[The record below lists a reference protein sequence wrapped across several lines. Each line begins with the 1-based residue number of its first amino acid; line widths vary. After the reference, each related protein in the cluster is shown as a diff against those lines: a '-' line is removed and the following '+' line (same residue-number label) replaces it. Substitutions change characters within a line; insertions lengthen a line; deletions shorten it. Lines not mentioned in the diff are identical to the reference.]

1 MGSAILQTYASVLYA
16 LVSCGVEVRVS
27 SNLPPPSVSLRA
39 LRSFIRPNSTDIRHA
54 AISGWV
60 SGGLS
65 EVRGDAASLAANGMG
80 FPHSVNRHGRGH
92 WTRDKDR
99 HLQGTRRSEGC
110 ARKCRLMVLR
120 NSGSVSVHI
129 KWL

>member
-1 MGSAILQTYASVLYA
+1 MLYA

-39 LRSFIRPNSTDIRHA
+39 LRSFARPNSTDIRHA
-54 AISGWV
+54 VISGWV

-80 FPHSVNRHGRGH
+80 FPHSVNRHG
-92 WTRDKDR
+92 
-99 HLQGTRRSEGC
+99 QGTLDKGQGQATTRHTSIRE
-110 ARKCRLMVLR
+110 LR
-120 NSGSVSVHI
+120 TKMSFNGFA
-129 KWL
+129 